1 MLPGFVAG
9 AVERSR
15 PGIFQV
21 TLLCKP
27 TDGLGFV
34 FLMVWFCSVYV
45 SENAS
50 QCQRGEQEGFVAA
63 GRALFLCLPG
73 AACTGTEMGSVGW
86 EPGALFAA
94 LSWTCTL
101 TLG

>member
-1 MLPGFVAG
+1 MLPRFVVG

-21 TLLCKP
+21 TWLCKP
-27 TDGLGFV
+27 TDGLGFGFF

-50 QCQRGEQEGFVAA
+50 QCQGGEQEGFVAA
-63 GRALFLCLPG
+63 GRAPFLRL
-73 AACTGTEMGSVGW
+73 
-86 EPGALFAA
+86 
-94 LSWTCTL
+94 
-101 TLG
+101 LGLRTWVLRWGL